1 TKVGFRIVN
10 SNSIKPE
17 EKPVEKPEEKPTEKP
32 DIKPGTGNKDND
44 ETVESIK
51 KDINVA
57 VLKEDSNEP
66 SMAGQYIDKNV

>member
-1 TKVGFRIVN
+1 MNIVPIGNTKVGFRIVN

-51 KDINVA
+51 KDINV
-57 VLKEDSNEP
+57 
-66 SMAGQYIDKNV
+66 